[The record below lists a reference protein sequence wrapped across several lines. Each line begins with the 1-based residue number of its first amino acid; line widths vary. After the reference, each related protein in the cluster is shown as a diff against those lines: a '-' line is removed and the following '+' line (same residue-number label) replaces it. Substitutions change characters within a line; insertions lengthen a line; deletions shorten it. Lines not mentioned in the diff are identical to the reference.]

1 MLENGQEAPLFSL
14 VDTEKNIVN
23 LADFQGQQ
31 VVIAFFPAAFTGV
44 CAKEL
49 CSFRNSMTE
58 LNELNAQVLA
68 ISVDGPFA
76 NGAFARQNELNFPVL
91 SDIGAKTIAKYGVT
105 LENFAGVEG
114 YTSCTRSVFIV
125 GTEGTITYQWIGEHN
140 GKEPNYDDVKAAL
153 A

>member
-1 MLENGQEAPLFSL
+1 MLETGQNAPLFSL
-14 VDTEKNIVN
+14 VNTEKDIIN
-23 LADFQGQQ
+23 LADFRGQQ
-31 VVIAFFPAAFTGV
+31 VVVAFFPAAFTGV

-49 CSFRNSMTE
+49 CSFRNSLAE

-68 ISVDGPFA
+68 ISVDGPFTNA
-76 NGAFARQNELNFPVL
+76 AFARQNELNFPLL
-91 SDIGAKTIAKYGVT
+91 SDIGAKTIAAYGVT

-114 YTSCTRSVFIV
+114 YTSCRRSVFIV
-125 GTEGTITYQWIGEHN
+125 SPEGTVTYTWIGENN